1 MLLKDGFINMAN
13 VIVVIIGLLYLLLF
27 FIYTTLE
34 IVIIKKK
41 KKLYTISF
49 VRLLY
54 ALIYGLVPSLALL
67 TGYSDHVHLYYIDY
81 SQDGVLTLFIWLVF
95 SIIGYGCM
103 NLGYIIKFFPNR
115 KIEETDVKQVNNL
128 YIAGIISLIIGFL
141 SLLLW
146 TKVFGSPFGILPYAS
161 EIRSGDTKIYNP
173 FTFFKHPSALLMF
186 SSYIFFVILG
196 DKKYKKNFKGII
208 TWILFIFSVFW
219 ACIYNIANDGRLTL
233 ILFFAVFFL
242 YKAIGQKKRIP
253 LTKFII
259 IGALAFILMSVS
271 NVFLDYIKFGSFRA
285 TPIQFDP
292 INMLLHELGYTLRS
306 QQVAFN
312 ALANHAAGTRIVG
325 DLMNGLFAW
334 FPSMLKPF
342 DYMSLF
348 KYNTLLSGYT
358 TGTLPT
364 DFLSMCI
371 YDLGIVGIVILPLA
385 LGVIVKKID
394 KYFDTRRNQNYF
406 LILQILVS
414 AWFSLKI
421 IAYAD
426 FENVMRSSFFIIIGQ
441 LIVISFSSIR
451 IKS

>member
-1 MLLKDGFINMAN
+1 MLYKDGYIYMAN
-13 VIVVIIGLLYLLLF
+13 VIVEIIGLLYLILF

-54 ALIYGLVPSLALL
+54 AFIYGLVPSLALL

-81 SQDGVLTLFIWLVF
+81 SQDGVLTLFFWLMF

-103 NLGYIIKFFPNR
+103 NLGYIINFLPNR
-115 KIEETDVKQVNNL
+115 KIKKADVKQVNNL
-128 YIAGIISLIIGFL
+128 YIAAVVTLLIGFI

-186 SSYIFFVILG
+186 SSYIFFVILE
-196 DKKYKKNFKGII
+196 DEKYKKFLTRII

-219 ACIYNIANDGRLTL
+219 ASVYNIANDGRLTL
-233 ILFFAVFFL
+233 ILYFAVFFL

-253 LTKFII
+253 ITKFII
-259 IGALAFILMSVS
+259 IGAIAFILMSIS
-271 NVFLDYIKFGSFRA
+271 NVLIDYIKFGTFGA
-285 TPIQFDP
+285 TPIQFDL
-292 INMLLHELGYTLRS
+292 INMILHELGYTLRS
-306 QQVAFN
+306 QQVAFF
-312 ALANHAAGTRIVG
+312 ALANHDAGTRIVG

-334 FPSMLKPF
+334 LPTMLKPF
-342 DYMSLF
+342 EYMSLF

-371 YDLGIVGIVILPLA
+371 YDLGIVGIVIFPLA
-385 LGVIVKKID
+385 LGFIVKKID

-414 AWFSLKI
+414 AWFALKI

-426 FENVMRSSFFIIIGQ
+426 FENIMRSSFFIIIGQ
-441 LIVISFSSIR
+441 LIVKSFNLIR
-451 IKS
+451 LK